1 MIYSLARCSKHSSKY
16 LLLYLTDKKKC
27 IHIWNNK
34 RVSKWWQMFLWTIES
49 FMYKIYIWCK
59 CWLLLLGCQ
68 QHPPP
73 EGVPWWFPSMM
84 GLRKYVFAL
93 QFVIQC
99 VQLPF
104 CIWAKHILVTS
115 SSIFGDS
122 SRNGEAGGC
131 CQQHRYIS
139 VVVMYG
145 RSSVSLLSSPSG
157 CRSACLDD
165 FATFVFSG
173 VSLFRRSRWHG
184 DVPPVSSFWGVTLE
198 DFPLDLCIFASN
210 KFNFLGRIFLQVTS
224 VKQKHEKTEQVK
236 NIK

>member
-1 MIYSLARCSKHSSKY
+1 MC
-16 LLLYLTDKKKC
+16 
-27 IHIWNNK
+27 
-34 RVSKWWQMFLWTIES
+34 
-49 FMYKIYIWCK
+49 KIYMMQMLTLTSGMSTASSSWR
-59 CWLLLLGCQ
+59 G
-68 QHPPP
+68 
-73 EGVPWWFPSMM
+73 SMVISLHD
-84 GLRKYVFAL
+84 GTKEIFFAL

-104 CIWAKHILVTS
+104 CIWAKHILATS

-165 FATFVFSG
+165 FATFVFSR

-184 DVPPVSSFWGVTLE
+184 DVAPVSSFWGVTLE

-210 KFNFLGRIFLQVTS
+210 KFNFLGRICTGHISQAEAIRQN
-224 VKQKHEKTEQVK
+224 K
-236 NIK
+236 

>member
-1 MIYSLARCSKHSSKY
+1 
-16 LLLYLTDKKKC
+16 
-27 IHIWNNK
+27 
-34 RVSKWWQMFLWTIES
+34 
-49 FMYKIYIWCK
+49 
-59 CWLLLLGCQ
+59 
-68 QHPPP
+68 
-73 EGVPWWFPSMM
+73 M

-99 VQLPF
+99 LQLPF

-165 FATFVFSG
+165 FATFIFSG

-224 VKQKHEKTEQVK
+224 VKQKPWEDRTSKKITEKRWVSQSYLFCTFPLDLTWLCGLSPKSDSQK
-236 NIK
+236 SSLSGTHLSSGWKSFLSRGSLLNNCKRRSIRSIRASNCFKAGQIH